1 MFQGFSTAVPIP
13 RPTRSQTAET
23 RSKSTVSGSQN
34 VMVGRARFEL
44 AVSWSQTRRFTEL
57 SYRPRN
63 GRMTPLSLTLSP
75 MGRGEYSNRQL
86 LERARREH
94 RPDRPGSVAVL
105 GLLFWSHL
113 PERPPRLRDQEHR
126 VVPEARNTPPLRDD
140 LAAALA
146 LEKRCRPPRR
156 RQCDRACESRQ
167 PRAWMARKTIQKHLR
182 PLLLRRANASRVNAW
197 IPLQHVDLDARVVT
211 DSRQLKRRPRRLR
224 LQRGILG
231 VSRTHLGHIGIDRH
245 QLPPHA
251 RQQRS
256 ILPQLSRIASGND
269 QPALSQVWRWL
280 ASARRSAL

>member
-13 RPTRSQTAET
+13 RPTRSQTPET

-75 MGRGEYSNRQL
+75 VGRGEYSNRQL

-105 GLLFWSHL
+105 GLLFWIHL

-126 VVPEARNTPPLRDD
+126 VIPEALHSGMISPRHSPSKNDVGRPG
-140 LAAALA
+140 AASAIVHVN
-146 LEKRCRPPRR
+146 
-156 RQCDRACESRQ
+156 RAS
-167 PRAWMARKTIQKHLR
+167 HG
-182 PLLLRRANASRVNAW
+182 
-197 IPLQHVDLDARVVT
+197 
-211 DSRQLKRRPRRLR
+211 
-224 LQRGILG
+224 RGW
-231 VSRTHLGHIGIDRH
+231 
-245 QLPPHA
+245 P
-251 RQQRS
+251 
-256 ILPQLSRIASGND
+256 
-269 QPALSQVWRWL
+269 
-280 ASARRSAL
+280 ARRSRSTCVRSFCVGPMRAE